1 MLFLLST
8 VRVVEQDNGAKVHF
22 SLINYPLLFPEAI
35 RKHTHIYTHKYTR
48 ITLITVMYTLT
59 NTQEFGF

>member
-35 RKHTHIYTHKYTR
+35 RKHTHKYTR